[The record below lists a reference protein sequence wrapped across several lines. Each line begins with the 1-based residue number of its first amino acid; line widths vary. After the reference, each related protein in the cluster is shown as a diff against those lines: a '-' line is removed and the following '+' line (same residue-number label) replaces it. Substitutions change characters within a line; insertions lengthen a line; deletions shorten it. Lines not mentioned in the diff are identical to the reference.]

1 MSTLI
6 GGQYN
11 ACPINLLPTGYMV
24 WCIENGKFKRQ
35 WELFNNELKQR
46 TELNKEPKVTRDLV
60 VDEFWFNEMDATSQK
75 RYISMMTTG
84 AWNWSPK
91 KPKDITAQNKL
102 VEVMVT
108 LNTLFPSTDE
118 DDSGFS
124 ELFIEPKNN
133 KQALID
139 ILKKDVPQ
147 DIELGAGETED
158 DITMEEANDILFQR
172 LKANKSTNAQ
182 VEDILHKLRT
192 RNASDQQAQTYQS
205 ILNQLSHITSIV
217 TEQEDQF
224 TLWELRDIEW
234 HLDTVK
240 NRLYWLLRQ
249 REDF

>member
-24 WCIENGKFKRQ
+24 WSVENNKFKRQ
-35 WELFNNELKQR
+35 WQEFNTELKQR
-46 TELNKEPKVTRDLV
+46 TALNAEPKVSIQELK
-60 VDEFWFNEMDATSQK
+60 DEFWFNEMDSTSQK

-84 AWNWSPK
+84 KWDWNPK
-91 KPKDITAQNKL
+91 TVKKIQAQNEL
-102 VEVMVT
+102 VEVMLK
-108 LNTLFPSTDE
+108 LNKMFPSTDE
-118 DDSGFS
+118 DDSGFN
-124 ELFIEPKNN
+124 ELFDEPKDS
-133 KQALID
+133 KQQLID
-139 ILKKDVPQ
+139 ILKRDVPA

-158 DITMEEANDILFQR
+158 DITMEEANDILYQR
-172 LKANKSTNAQ
+172 LKADKSTNAQ
-182 VEDILHKLRT
+182 VDAILHKLRT
-192 RNASDQQAQTYQS
+192 RNAGQQSAQTYQS

-234 HLDTVK
+234 HLDTIK